1 MHSTI
6 HYYKYSHEI
15 AVTNFKLWDRVF
27 PSSHL
32 NSITRTTSDHVP
44 LVITAATRV
53 PRPSVFRFEN
63 SNLLD
68 NQFLPTA
75 LASWSAGQISTDGAA
90 NLAGKLKLAR
100 SQIKNWTKNRTSCRF
115 LDNDCKFVIDL
126 FDFLEELRELSAP
139 ERLLRQMVQDKF
151 TQYKLMQA
159 SYWKQRGKV
168 KKIRLGIDNTH
179 FFKAHATQNH
189 RRTFIRSI
197 KLTDME
203 VSEHSDKATT
213 MFSYYNSILGASTE
227 TSWSFDLHTIYH
239 GCAMANA
246 DELVQPFSEQEIF
259 QAIKHMDKNS
269 APGPDGFGP
278 GFFQAAWAM
287 IKPDILHLLQ
297 SFYDETADME
307 RINRAFI
314 VLIPKP
320 GKTNTPDGYRPISL
334 QNCSVKIIAKVMANS
349 KGNSHLSSTWIS
361 QVSLEGEASRRTSFM
376 QMSFCNVVSNE
387 NAQLQS

>member
-1 MHSTI
+1 
-6 HYYKYSHEI
+6 
-15 AVTNFKLWDRVF
+15 
-27 PSSHL
+27 
-32 NSITRTTSDHVP
+32 
-44 LVITAATRV
+44 
-53 PRPSVFRFEN
+53 
-63 SNLLD
+63 
-68 NQFLPTA
+68 
-75 LASWSAGQISTDGAA
+75 
-90 NLAGKLKLAR
+90 
-100 SQIKNWTKNRTSCRF
+100 
-115 LDNDCKFVIDL
+115 
-126 FDFLEELRELSAP
+126 
-139 ERLLRQMVQDKF
+139 
-151 TQYKLMQA
+151 
-159 SYWKQRGKV
+159 
-168 KKIRLGIDNTH
+168 
-179 FFKAHATQNH
+179 
-189 RRTFIRSI
+189 
-197 KLTDME
+197 ME

-213 MFSYYNSILGASTE
+213 MFSYYNSIFGASTE

-349 KGNSHLSSTWIS
+349 KGNSHPSSTWIS